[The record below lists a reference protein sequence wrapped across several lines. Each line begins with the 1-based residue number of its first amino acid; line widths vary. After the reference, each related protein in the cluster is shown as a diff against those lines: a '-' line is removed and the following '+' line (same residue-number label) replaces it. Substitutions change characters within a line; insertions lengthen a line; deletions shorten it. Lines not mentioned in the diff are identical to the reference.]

1 MTWLGICKPNLKNSI
16 SNKLSTLK
24 IIISN
29 KTINEIINF
38 LMVFIILA
46 CMIEYQSLKEA
57 LINIKRGQI
66 YKDC

>member
-1 MTWLGICKPNLKNSI
+1 MTWLGICKPNLKNST